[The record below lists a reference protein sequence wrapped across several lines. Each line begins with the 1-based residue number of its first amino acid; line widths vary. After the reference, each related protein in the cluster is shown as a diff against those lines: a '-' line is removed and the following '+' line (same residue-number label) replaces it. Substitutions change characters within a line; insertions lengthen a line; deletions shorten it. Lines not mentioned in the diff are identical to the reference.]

1 MAGTARLQEFQVMPN
16 RGIYCLLLVLAA
28 LLLTSCASA
37 PPEPDASQSDA
48 SLSDEEIEARIKQLV
63 DRARDSDSPE
73 RENYLLEAAELLV
86 EQNEPSRARN
96 LLNSINSDSLD
107 LGNFLKHSQL
117 LAQLA
122 LEDGSYLLAE
132 SILTNDRLEQQWQSL
147 DPEQEIAL
155 RQLRAQLFERQGEIS
170 ASVSERITLGALLN
184 DESAEAENR
193 EAIWQNLM
201 TLSFVQLEE
210 LSETASS
217 STLEGWY
224 SLAALSKNNQT
235 NLERQLSRV
244 EAWQRDWPQ
253 HPASQHPPND
263 LQLLRQLIEQQP
275 RQLALLLPL
284 QGNLAQAGEAVRDG
298 ILAAYYQALPE
309 QSQVPNIRQYD
320 SAVETDIVSLYQQA
334 VDEGAEFVIG
344 PLDKE
349 KVQALSQLEELPVP
363 ILTLNYTEN
372 PLGLAANL
380 ETPEGF
386 YQFGLAAEDEAR
398 QVARQTFRNGHRFA
412 LLLAPDRDWSLRS
425 AQAFTLEWQARGGD
439 VVSSNYFIDNG
450 NYSEVIQRALLIDES
465 QARRQELQRLFG
477 AQLEF
482 EPRRRKDLDM
492 IFLIADPAQ
501 ARQINPTLAFHYAS
515 DVPVY
520 ATSHVYSGV
529 QDSKINRDL
538 NGIVFNTMPWLFD
551 ESDSEKQV
559 IDQHVRSSAIYRR
572 LHALGVD
579 AFHLF
584 PRLPQLEQV
593 TRARLYG
600 ATGALQLL
608 PGGRI
613 EREQIW
619 AQFQQG
625 TARPIAPALATD
637 ITD

>member
-1 MAGTARLQEFQVMPN
+1 MPN
-16 RGIYCLLLVLAA
+16 RGIYCLLLLLAA
-28 LLLTSCASA
+28 LMLASCASA
-37 PPEPDASQSDA
+37 PPEPDADQRGDT
-48 SLSDEEIEARIKQLV
+48 LSSEEIDARIKQLV
-63 DRARDSDSPE
+63 DRARNSDSPE

-86 EQNEPSRARN
+86 EQNATTRARN
-96 LLNSINSDSLD
+96 LLASVNSDSL
-107 LGNFLKHSQL
+107 GMANFLKHSQL
-117 LAQLA
+117 LAELA

-132 SILTNDRLEQQWQSL
+132 SILTNARLEQQWQEL
-147 DPEQEIAL
+147 APEQEIPL
-155 RQLRAQLFERQGEIS
+155 RRLRAQLFERQGEIP
-170 ASVSERITLGALLN
+170 ASVTERITLGALLSN
-184 DESAEAENR
+184 EEAEAENR

-201 TLSFVQLEE
+201 TLSFAQLEE
-210 LSETASS
+210 LNERASNS
-217 STLEGWY
+217 ALKGWY

-253 HPASQHPPND
+253 HPASRHPPKD

-275 RQLALLLPL
+275 RQVALLLPL

-309 QSQVPNIRQYD
+309 QSRVPSIRQYD
-320 SAVETDIVSLYQQA
+320 SAGETDIVSLYQQA
-334 VDEGAEFVIG
+334 VAEGAEFVIG
-344 PLDKE
+344 PLDKD
-349 KVQALSQLEELPVP
+349 KVRTLSQLEELPVP
-363 ILTLNYTEN
+363 ILTLNYTET
-372 PLGLAANL
+372 PYGSAANL
-380 ETPEGF
+380 ETPAGF

-398 QVARQTFRNGHRFA
+398 QVARQAYLDGHRFA
-412 LLLAPDRDWSLRS
+412 LLMAPDRDWSLRS
-425 AQAFTLEWQARGGD
+425 AQAFTQEWQAQGGE
-439 VVSSNYFIDNG
+439 VVSSNYFVDNG
-450 NYSEVIQRALLIDES
+450 SYSEVIQRALLIDQS
-465 QARRQELQRLFG
+465 QERRQELQRLFG

-492 IFLIADPAQ
+492 IFLIANPEQ
-501 ARQINPTLAFHYAS
+501 GRQIKPTLAFHYAS

-520 ATSHVYSGV
+520 ATSHIYSGV
-529 QDSKINRDL
+529 QDSKTNRDL
-538 NGIVFNTMPWLFD
+538 NGVVFNTMPWLFD
-551 ESDSEKQV
+551 DSDSEKRV
-559 IDQHVRSSAIYRR
+559 INKHVRSSAIYSR

-608 PGGRI
+608 PGGRV

-625 TARPIAPALATD
+625 TAKPIAPALATGT
-637 ITD
+637 TD

>member
-16 RGIYCLLLVLAA
+16 RGIYCLLLILAA
-28 LLLTSCASA
+28 LMLASCASG
-37 PPEPDASQSDA
+37 PPQPDGTQSEA
-48 SLSDEEIEARIKQLV
+48 LLSDEEIEARINQLV
-63 DRARDSDSPE
+63 DRARNSASPE
-73 RENYLLEAAELLV
+73 RENYLLEAAQLLV
-86 EQNEPSRARN
+86 EQNETTRARN
-96 LLNSINSDSLD
+96 LLHSVNSDSLNLD
-107 LGNFLKHSQL
+107 NFLTHSQL

-122 LEDGSYLLAE
+122 LGDGSYLLAE
-132 SILTNDRLEQQWQSL
+132 SILTNVRLEQQWQAL
-147 DPEQEIAL
+147 APEQEIAL
-155 RQLRAQLFERQGEIS
+155 RRLRAQLFERQGEVP
-170 ASVSERITLGALLN
+170 ASVAELITLGALLN
-184 DESAEAENR
+184 DEQAEADTR

-201 TLSFVQLEE
+201 TLSFAQLQE
-210 LSETASS
+210 LSETASNR
-217 STLEGWY
+217 TLEGWY

-244 EAWQRDWPQ
+244 EGWQRDWPQ
-253 HPASQHPPND
+253 HPASQHPPRD

-275 RQLALLLPL
+275 RQVALLLPL
-284 QGNLAQAGEAVRDG
+284 QGNLAQAGEAVRNG

-309 QSQVPNIRQYD
+309 QSRVPSIRQYD
-320 SAVETDIVSLYQQA
+320 SAGETDIVSLYQKA
-334 VDEGAEFVIG
+334 VTDGAEFIIG

-349 KVQALSQLEELPVP
+349 KVATLRELEQLPVP
-363 ILTLNYTEN
+363 ILTLNYIET
-372 PLGLAANL
+372 PVGSAANL
-380 ETPEGF
+380 ETPAGF

-398 QVARQTFRNGHRFA
+398 QVARQAFIDGHRFA
-412 LLLAPDRDWSLRS
+412 LLMAPDRDWSLRS
-425 AQAFTLEWQARGGD
+425 AQAFTNELQAQGGE
-439 VVSSNYFIDNG
+439 VVSSNYFVDNG

-465 QARRQELQRLFG
+465 QSRRQDLQRLFG

-492 IFLIADPAQ
+492 IFLIANPEQ
-501 ARQINPTLAFHYAS
+501 ARQIKPTLAFHYAK

-538 NGIVFNTMPWLFD
+538 NGIVFNTMPWLFN
-551 ESDSEKQV
+551 ESDSEKQA
-559 IDQHVRSSAIYRR
+559 IDQHVRSSAIYSR

-593 TRARLYG
+593 TRSRLYG
-600 ATGALQLL
+600 ATGALQLM

-625 TARPIAPALATD
+625 IARPIAPALATD
-637 ITD
+637 TTD

>member
-1 MAGTARLQEFQVMPN
+1 MPN
-16 RGIYCLLLVLAA
+16 RGIYCLLLLLAA
-28 LLLTSCASA
+28 LLFAGCASA
-37 PPEPDASQSDA
+37 PPEPDASQLEG
-48 SLSDEEIEARIKQLV
+48 SLSSEEIEAKIKQLV
-63 DRARDSDSPE
+63 DRARNSESPE
-73 RENYLLEAAELLV
+73 RENYLLAAAELLV
-86 EQNEPSRARN
+86 EQHENTRARN
-96 LLNSINSDSLD
+96 LLASLDSDSL
-107 LGNFLKHSQL
+107 GTANFVTHSQL
-117 LAQLA
+117 LAELA

-132 SILTNDRLEQQWQSL
+132 SILTNARLEQQWQTL
-147 DPEQEIAL
+147 APEQEISL
-155 RQLRAQLFERQGEIS
+155 RRLRAQLFERQGEIP

-184 DESAEAENR
+184 DEQAEAKNR

-201 TLSFVQLEE
+201 TLSFAQLEE
-210 LSETASS
+210 LSERASS
-217 STLEGWY
+217 RTLEGWY

-235 NLERQLSRV
+235 NLERQLRRV

-253 HPASQHPPND
+253 HPASQHPPKD

-275 RQLALLLPL
+275 RQVALLLPL

-309 QSQVPNIRQYD
+309 QSQVPYIRQYD
-320 SAVETDIVSLYQQA
+320 SAGETDILSLYQQA
-334 VDEGAEFVIG
+334 VAEGAEFVIG
-344 PLDKE
+344 PLDKD
-349 KVQALSQLEELPVP
+349 KVRTLAQLEELPVP
-363 ILTLNYTEN
+363 ILTLNYTET
-372 PLGLAANL
+372 PYGSAANL

-398 QVARQTFRNGHRFA
+398 QVARQAYLDGHRFA
-412 LLLAPDRDWSLRS
+412 LLMAPDRDWSLRS
-425 AQAFTLEWQARGGD
+425 AQAFTQEWQAQGGE
-439 VVSSNYFIDNG
+439 VVSSNYFVDNG
-450 NYSEVIQRALLIDES
+450 SYSEMIQRALLIDDS

-492 IFLIADPAQ
+492 IFLIANPEQ
-501 ARQINPTLAFHYAS
+501 GRQIKPTLAFHYAS

-520 ATSHVYSGV
+520 ATSHIYSGV
-529 QDSKINRDL
+529 QDSKTNRDL

-551 ESDSEKQV
+551 ESDSEKRV
-559 IDQHVRSSAIYRR
+559 IDEHVRSSAIYSR

-600 ATGALQLL
+600 ATGALQLM

-625 TARPIAPALATD
+625 TARPIAPALATGTRD
-637 ITD
+637 

>member
-1 MAGTARLQEFQVMPN
+1 MPN
-16 RGIYCLLLVLAA
+16 RGIYCLLLILAA
-28 LLLTSCASA
+28 LLLAGCASA
-37 PPEPDASQSDA
+37 PPEPDATRGEA
-48 SLSDEEIEARIKQLV
+48 SLSDEQIEAKIKQLL
-63 DRARDSDSPE
+63 DQARSSDSPE
-73 RENYLLEAAELLV
+73 RENYLLDAAALLV
-86 EQNEPSRARN
+86 EQSETTRARN
-96 LLNSINSDSLD
+96 LLNSINSDA
-107 LGNFLKHSQL
+107 LGLANFIKHSTL
-117 LAQLA
+117 LAELA

-132 SILTNDRLEQQWQSL
+132 SILTNTRLEQQWQQL
-147 DPEQEIAL
+147 APEQEIAL
-155 RQLRAQLFERQGEIS
+155 RRLRAQLFERQGKIPT
-170 ASVSERITLGALLN
+170 SVAERITLGALLS
-184 DESAEAENR
+184 DEQAEAENR

-201 TLSFVQLEE
+201 TLSFDQLAE
-210 LSETASS
+210 LSEETSNR
-217 STLEGWY
+217 TLEGWY

-235 NLERQLSRV
+235 NLERQLARV

-253 HPASQHPPND
+253 HPASQHPPKD

-275 RQLALLLPL
+275 RQVALLLPL

-309 QSQVPNIRQYD
+309 QSRVPTIRQYD
-320 SAVETDIVSLYQQA
+320 SASETDIVSLYQQA
-334 VDEGAEFVIG
+334 ILDGAEFVIG
-344 PLDKE
+344 PLDKD

-363 ILTLNYTEN
+363 ILTLNYTET
-372 PLGLAANL
+372 PYGSAANL
-380 ETPEGF
+380 ETPAGF

-398 QVARQTFRNGHRFA
+398 QVARQAYLDGHRYA
-412 LLLAPDRDWSLRS
+412 LIMAPDRDWSLRS
-425 AQAFTLEWQARGGD
+425 AQAFTQQWQTQGGE

-465 QARRQELQRLFG
+465 QTRRQDLQRLFG

-492 IFLIADPAQ
+492 IFLIANPEQ
-501 ARQINPTLAFHYAS
+501 ARQIKPTLAFHYAS
-515 DVPVY
+515 NVPIY

-529 QDSKINRDL
+529 QDSTTNRDL

-551 ESDSEKQV
+551 ESDSEKRV
-559 IDQHVRSSAIYRR
+559 IDQHVRSSAIYSR

-608 PGGRI
+608 PGGRV

-625 TARPIAPALATD
+625 IARPIAPALATGT
-637 ITD
+637 TD